1 MTRRLCAPFLLNRDI
16 LPPNPIS
23 PSCLLAPRPQTP
35 LDQVK
40 LEEEE
45 EVKLGSHES
54 IGDDRDRAH
63 GLDDAQVSG
72 VASEYQVLGLVD
84 AVDLPFLME
93 QSWRAK

>member
-1 MTRRLCAPFLLNRDI
+1 
-16 LPPNPIS
+16 
-23 PSCLLAPRPQTP
+23 
-35 LDQVK
+35 VK
-40 LEEEE
+40 LEEE

-84 AVDLPFLME
+84 AVDLPLLME